1 MNSPPPSAPDI
12 GYDRL
17 GAERNILVNSDGVED
32 ELRGHSKTGN
42 AMRAHRG
49 FHLLSDRGSVRLKGI
64 TRN

>member
-32 ELRGHSKTGN
+32 QLRGPSKTGN
-42 AMRAHRG
+42 ATRAHRG
-49 FHLLSDRGSVRLKGI
+49 FHLLSNRGPVQLRSI